1 MNYNLINR
9 YINKLK
15 KDDINNFLKTEN
27 IVLTE
32 KELNYIFGIIK
43 NDYIRIIEKDKKI
56 FNDIKKNI
64 NEDQYIKLLELFEK
78 YKTIYLN

>member
-1 MNYNLINR
+1 MNVNLINR
-9 YINKLK
+9 YINKLS

-32 KELNYIFGIIK
+32 NELNYIFGIIK
-43 NDYIRIIEKDKKI
+43 NDYIKIIEQDKKI